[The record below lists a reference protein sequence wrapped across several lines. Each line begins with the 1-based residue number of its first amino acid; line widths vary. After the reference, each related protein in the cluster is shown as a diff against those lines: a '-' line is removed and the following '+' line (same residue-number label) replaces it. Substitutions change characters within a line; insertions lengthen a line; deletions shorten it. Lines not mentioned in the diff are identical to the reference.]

1 MKEMDFRIESDLLG
15 EARIPENVYWGI
27 HTFRALTNFNFT
39 DQPVSMQL
47 VRALAKVKKACC
59 ETNRELGYL
68 DQAVANAISTAC
80 DEIISGEWADQFPV
94 DALQGGAGTS
104 TNMNINEV
112 LANRALELMG
122 FEKGDYSHC
131 HPLEQVNLHQ
141 STNDV
146 YPTALKIAAI
156 EGVRLLSDAIAS
168 LQGELQRKEK
178 QWASILM
185 AGRTELQ
192 EAVPVTLGSQFS
204 SFADAVARDRW
215 RTFKCEER
223 LRVVNIG
230 GTAVG
235 TGLTA
240 PRKYIF
246 LVNEKLR
253 QITGYGVTRG
263 ENVMDQTANADVFV
277 EVSGMLSAYSS
288 TLIKVCNDLR
298 LLHFLKEISIPP
310 FQAGSSVMPGKVNP
324 VILEAVISAGIKAE
338 SNHYTIASCV
348 SRGTFQINEFL
359 PLIAM
364 TLLQSLTLLDNASKS
379 LTKMVEVTDAN
390 PQVCNSHAFESTT
403 LITAFLPHLGYQK
416 AEELVV
422 EFTRSGQKDFR
433 TFLEDRL
440 GEGMV
445 SKVLSP
451 AALMSLGYK
460 ETIEREIKE
469 QDADNS

>member
-1 MKEMDFRIESDLLG
+1 MDFRIESDLLG
-15 EARIPENVYWGI
+15 EARIPKDVYWGI
-27 HTFRALTNFNFT
+27 HTFRAITNFKLSG
-39 DQPVSMQL
+39 QSVSMQL
-47 VRALAKVKKACC
+47 VRALAEVKKACC

-68 DQAVANAISTAC
+68 DQTVADAISTAC

-112 LANRALELMG
+112 IANRALELMG

-131 HPLEQVNLHQ
+131 HPLEHVNLHQ

-156 EGVRLLSDAIAS
+156 EGVKLLSDAIAS
-168 LQGELQRKEK
+168 LQGELQCKEK
-178 QWASILM
+178 QWASIVTT
-185 AGRTELQ
+185 GRTELQ
-192 EAVPVTLGSQFS
+192 DAVPITLGSQFA

-235 TGLTA
+235 TGLAA

-253 QITGYGVTRG
+253 QITGYGITRG
-263 ENVMDQTANADVFV
+263 ENLMDQTANADVFV
-277 EVSGMLSAYSS
+277 EVSGILSAYSS

-298 LLHFLKEISIPP
+298 VLHFLKEISIPA

-324 VILEAVISAGIKAE
+324 VILEAVISSGIQVE
-338 SNHYTIASCV
+338 SNHTTIANCA

-359 PLIAM
+359 PLITMA
-364 TLLQSLTLLDNASKS
+364 LLQSLNLLTNASKS
-379 LTKMVEVTDAN
+379 LAKMVAVTEAN

-403 LITAFLPHLGYQK
+403 LITAFLPYLGYRK
-416 AEELVV
+416 AEELVL
-422 EFTRSGQKDFR
+422 EFTGSSQKDFR
-433 TFLEDRL
+433 SFLEDRL
-440 GEGMV
+440 GVQMV
-445 SKVLSP
+445 NKVLSP

-460 ETIEREIKE
+460 ENIEREIKE
-469 QDADNS
+469 QHEHNS

>member
-1 MKEMDFRIESDLLG
+1 MDFRIESDLLG
-15 EARIPENVYWGI
+15 EVRIPKDVYWGI
-27 HTFRALTNFNFT
+27 HTFRALANFNFT
-39 DQPVSMQL
+39 DQSVSMQL
-47 VRALAKVKKACC
+47 IRALAKVKKACC
-59 ETNRELGYL
+59 EANRELGYL
-68 DQAVANAISTAC
+68 DQSVADAINTAC

-168 LQGELQRKEK
+168 FQGELQRKEK

-185 AGRTELQ
+185 IGRTELQ
-192 EAVPVTLGSQFS
+192 EAVPITLGSQFA

-240 PRKYIF
+240 PRNYIF

-253 QITGYGVTRG
+253 QITGYGITRG

-324 VILEAVISAGIKAE
+324 VILEAVISAAIKAE
-338 SNHYTIASCV
+338 SNHYTIANCA

-359 PLIAM
+359 PLVAM
-364 TLLQSLTLLDNASKS
+364 TLLQSLTLLTNASRS
-379 LTKMVEVTDAN
+379 LVKMVEVTDAN
-390 PQVCNSHAFESTT
+390 HQVCNSHVFESTT
-403 LITAFLPHLGYQK
+403 LITAFLPYLGYQK
-416 AEELVV
+416 AEELLI
-422 EFTRSGQKDFR
+422 EFTGSGQRDFR
-433 TFLEDRL
+433 LFLEDRL
-440 GEGMV
+440 GKGMV

-460 ETIEREIKE
+460 EKIEREIKE

>member
-1 MKEMDFRIESDLLG
+1 MDFRIESDLLG
-15 EARIPENVYWGI
+15 EARIPKDVYWGI
-27 HTFRALTNFNFT
+27 HTFRAITNFKLSG
-39 DQPVSMQL
+39 QSVSMQL
-47 VRALAKVKKACC
+47 VRALAEVKKACC

-68 DQAVANAISTAC
+68 DQTVADAISTAC

-112 LANRALELMG
+112 IANRALELMG

-131 HPLEQVNLHQ
+131 HPLEHVNLHQ

-156 EGVRLLSDAIAS
+156 EGVKLLSDAIAS
-168 LQGELQRKEK
+168 LQGELQCKEK
-178 QWASILM
+178 QWASIVTT
-185 AGRTELQ
+185 GRTELQ
-192 EAVPVTLGSQFS
+192 DAVPITLGSQFA

-235 TGLTA
+235 TGLAA

-253 QITGYGVTRG
+253 QITGYGITRG
-263 ENVMDQTANADVFV
+263 ENLMDQTANADVFV
-277 EVSGMLSAYSS
+277 EVSGILSAYSS

-298 LLHFLKEISIPP
+298 VLHFLKEISIPA

-324 VILEAVISAGIKAE
+324 VILEAVISSGIQVE
-338 SNHYTIASCV
+338 SNHTTIANCA

-359 PLIAM
+359 PLITMA
-364 TLLQSLTLLDNASKS
+364 LLQSLNLLTNASKS
-379 LTKMVEVTDAN
+379 LAKMVAVTEAN

-403 LITAFLPHLGYQK
+403 LITAFLPYLGYRK
-416 AEELVV
+416 AEELVL
-422 EFTRSGQKDFR
+422 EFTGSSQKDFR
-433 TFLEDRL
+433 SF
-440 GEGMV
+440 
-445 SKVLSP
+445 
-451 AALMSLGYK
+451 
-460 ETIEREIKE
+460 
-469 QDADNS
+469 

>member
-1 MKEMDFRIESDLLG
+1 MNFRIESDLLG
-15 EARIPENVYWGI
+15 EAKIPQDVYWGI
-27 HTFRALTNFNFT
+27 HTFRAMANFKLSG
-39 DQPVSMQL
+39 QSVSMLL
-47 VRALAKVKKACC
+47 VRAMAKVKKACC

-68 DQAVANAISTAC
+68 DQAVADAISTAC

-112 LANRALELMG
+112 IANRALELMG

-156 EGVRLLSDAIAS
+156 EEVKLLSDAIAL
-168 LQGELQRKEK
+168 LQGEFQRKEK
-178 QWASILM
+178 QWTSILM
-185 AGRTELQ
+185 IGRTELQ
-192 EAVPVTLGSQFS
+192 EAVPVTLGSQFG

-246 LVNEKLR
+246 LVNEMLR
-253 QITGYGVTRG
+253 QISGYGTTRA

-288 TLIKVCNDLR
+288 TLIKVSNDLR

-324 VILEAVISAGIKAE
+324 VILEAVISTGIQVE
-338 SNHYTIASCV
+338 SNHTTIANCA

-359 PLIAM
+359 PLVAM
-364 TLLQSLTLLDNASKS
+364 TLLQSLNLLIKASKS
-379 LTKMVEVTDAN
+379 LAKMVAVTEAN
-390 PQVCNSHAFESTT
+390 SQVCNSRAFESST
-403 LITAFLPHLGYQK
+403 LITAFLPYLGYRK
-416 AEELVV
+416 AEELVC
-422 EFTRSGQKDFR
+422 EFARSGIKDFR
-433 TFLEDRL
+433 SFLESRL
-440 GEGMV
+440 GAQMV
-445 SKVLSP
+445 NKILSP
-451 AALMSLGYK
+451 SALMSLGYK
-460 ETIEREIKE
+460 ETSERKIEE
-469 QDADNS
+469 QNADNS

>member
-1 MKEMDFRIESDLLG
+1 MDFRIESDLLG
-15 EARIPENVYWGI
+15 EARIPKDVYWGI
-27 HTFRALTNFNFT
+27 HTFRAITNFKLSG
-39 DQPVSMQL
+39 QSVSMQL
-47 VRALAKVKKACC
+47 VRALAEVKKACC

-68 DQAVANAISTAC
+68 DQTVADAISTAC

-112 LANRALELMG
+112 IANRALELMG

-131 HPLEQVNLHQ
+131 HPLEHVNLHQ

-156 EGVRLLSDAIAS
+156 EGVKLLSDAIAS
-168 LQGELQRKEK
+168 LQGELQCKEK
-178 QWASILM
+178 QWASIVTT
-185 AGRTELQ
+185 GRTELQ
-192 EAVPVTLGSQFS
+192 DAVPITLGSQFA

-235 TGLTA
+235 TGLAA

-253 QITGYGVTRG
+253 QITGYGITRG
-263 ENVMDQTANADVFV
+263 ENLMDQTANADVFV
-277 EVSGMLSAYSS
+277 EVSGILSAYSS

-298 LLHFLKEISIPP
+298 VLHFLKEISIPA

-324 VILEAVISAGIKAE
+324 VILEAVISSGIQVE
-338 SNHYTIASCV
+338 SNHTTIANCA

-359 PLIAM
+359 PLITMA
-364 TLLQSLTLLDNASKS
+364 LLQSLNLLTNASKS
-379 LTKMVEVTDAN
+379 LAKMVVVTEAN

-403 LITAFLPHLGYQK
+403 LITAFLPYLGYRK
-416 AEELVV
+416 AEELVL
-422 EFTRSGQKDFR
+422 EFTGSSQKDFR
-433 TFLEDRL
+433 SFLEDRL
-440 GEGMV
+440 GVQMV
-445 SKVLSP
+445 NKVLSP

-460 ETIEREIKE
+460 ENIEREIKE
-469 QDADNS
+469 QHEHNS